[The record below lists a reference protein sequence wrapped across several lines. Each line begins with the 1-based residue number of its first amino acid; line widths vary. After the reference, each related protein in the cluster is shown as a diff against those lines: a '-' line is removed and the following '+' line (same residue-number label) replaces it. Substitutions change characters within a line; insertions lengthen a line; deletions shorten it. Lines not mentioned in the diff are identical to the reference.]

1 MDIWGRTPDIIEM
14 QEGIPVY
21 VDDATEENILD
32 VCRNNMNEDK
42 SSFTTLI
49 SKYLLIVMY
58 INYLIACLILEKH

>member
-49 SKYLLIVMY
+49 SKYLLIV
-58 INYLIACLILEKH
+58 KV

>member
-49 SKYLLIVMY
+49 SKYLLIV
-58 INYLIACLILEKH
+58 N